1 MQKAVTKNAT
11 DKIKSEPNKM
21 RTNIMGSWFR
31 DSSPLSGSGLLSVG
45 VDGSYPGFWYPWSI
59 SGSGLLSVGADGS
72 YPGYRDSSSVSGT
85 GGK

>member
-11 DKIKSEPNKM
+11 DKTISEPNKM
-21 RTNIMGSWFR
+21 RTNMMGSWFR

-45 VDGSYPGFWYPWSI
+45 ADGSYPGF
-59 SGSGLLSVGADGS
+59 
-72 YPGYRDSSSVSGT
+72 RDSSSVSGT